1 MFRPQSLFAPWP
13 LPSGL
18 IPYGEDNVL
27 NQPLITLSP
36 KGAAWWRRG
45 HPWVYRDDLLP
56 GQAAEAGDI
65 VAVQDHQGR
74 FLGQAFYSA
83 VSRLA
88 LRRLTLDAAPIDEA
102 FWAARLQQA
111 LGFRERVVRDSTA
124 CRLVYAEADGFPGL
138 IVDNY
143 DGHLVLQVHH
153 PGPDRWLACFLAL
166 LRQLLPV
173 HSITLRN
180 DSDVRRLE
188 NLPLEVQVVYGRLPE
203 ALTIREGDGEFLV
216 DVIRGQKTGLFLDQR
231 ENRLAAA
238 AWAQGEVLDCFS
250 YQGGF
255 ALHAARQARQVV
267 AVEASAAALQIAR
280 ENARRQGRDN
290 IDWIQAN
297 CFDFL
302 KNAVAA
308 GKRYD
313 MIILDPPAFA
323 KSRSDRPAALKGYRE
338 LNRRAWQLLKPG
350 GVLVTSS
357 CSYNLPPAEFLEVL
371 RQAAQEA
378 RRSARIIEYRGAA
391 RDHPALLALPE
402 SAYLKCLF
410 AVANS

>member
-1 MFRPQSLFAPWP
+1 LLN
-13 LPSGL
+13 LP
-18 IPYGEDNVL
+18 V
-27 NQPLITLSP
+27 ITLSP

-45 HPWVYRDDLLP
+45 HPWVYRDDLRP
-56 GQAAEAGDI
+56 GQAAAAGDI

-83 VSRLA
+83 ASRLA
-88 LRRLTLDAAPIDEA
+88 LRRLTLDATPIDQA
-102 FWAARLQQA
+102 FWEARLTQA
-111 LGFRERVVRDSTA
+111 LSFRQKVVGDTTA
-124 CRLVYAEADGFPGL
+124 YRLIYAEADGFPGL

-153 PGPDRWLACFLAL
+153 PGLERRLDDLLVL
-166 LRQLLPV
+166 LRRLMPV
-173 HSITLRN
+173 ESITLRN
-180 DSDVRRLE
+180 DSEVRRLE
-188 NLPLEVQVVYGRLPE
+188 DLPLEVRVVHGTLPE
-203 ALTIREGDGEFLV
+203 TLIIREGEGEFLV
-216 DVIRGQKTGLFLDQR
+216 DVLKGQKTGLFLDQR

-238 AWAQGEVLDCFS
+238 AWAQGDVLDCFS

-255 ALHAARQARQVV
+255 ALHAARRARRVV
-267 AVEASAAALQIAR
+267 AVEASAPALQMAQ
-280 ENARRQGRDN
+280 ENARRQGQHN
-290 IDWIQAN
+290 IDWVQAN

-302 KNAVAA
+302 KNAVGA

-323 KSRSDRPAALKGYRE
+323 KSRSDRPAAFKGYRE

-357 CSYNLPPAEFLEVL
+357 CSYNLSPAEFLEIL

-378 RRSARIIEYRGAA
+378 RRSARLIECRGAA

-402 SAYLKCLF
+402 SAYLKCIF
-410 AVANS
+410 ALVNP